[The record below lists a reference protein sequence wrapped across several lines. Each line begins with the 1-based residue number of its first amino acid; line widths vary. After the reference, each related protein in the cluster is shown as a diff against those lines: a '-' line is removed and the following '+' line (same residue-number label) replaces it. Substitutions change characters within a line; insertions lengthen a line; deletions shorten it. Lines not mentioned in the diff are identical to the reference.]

1 MKATLKKKGDLDII
15 LETEEETARLKNKPL
30 RVRIE
35 KYNGRITGTELTLS
49 YNKDAKFRDNI
60 RIKPSTAFLVT
71 STLDITLNDQSYNNL
86 RSCNPKKMHNHRS
99 YVNKTKQFRKVSI
112 YGPEETY
119 VFLTT

>member
-60 RIKPSTAFLVT
+60 RIKSSTAFLLT
-71 STLDITLNDQSYNNL
+71 RTLNITLNEQSYNNL
-86 RSCNPKKMHNHRS
+86 ISCNPKEMDNHRS
-99 YVNKTKQFRKVSI
+99 YVNKTLNYRKVI
-112 YGPEETY
+112 VYGPDKHAY
-119 VFLTT
+119 SQ